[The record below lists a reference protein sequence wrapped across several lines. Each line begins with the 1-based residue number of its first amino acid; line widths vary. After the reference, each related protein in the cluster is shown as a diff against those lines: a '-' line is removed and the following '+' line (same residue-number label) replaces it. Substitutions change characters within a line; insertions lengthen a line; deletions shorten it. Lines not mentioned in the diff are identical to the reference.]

1 MKQVSKDYFI
11 NEYNSISSFCH
22 ENNEPVCVEK
32 ELIVIP
38 RNYFENRDANLK
50 FSNNKENSNNL
61 NLNNRY
67 QNNLNKTL
75 NENIFTKNLIFLKK

>member
-1 MKQVSKDYFI
+1 MKQVSKDYFV

-38 RNYFENRDANLK
+38 CNYIENRDANLK
-50 FSNNKENSNNL
+50 IKEAL
-61 NLNNRY
+61 
-67 QNNLNKTL
+67 TL
-75 NENIFTKNLIFLKK
+75 AKMERKNGGEYYTLEELKEAIDKIFN

>member
-38 RNYFENRDANLK
+38 CNYFENRDANLK
-50 FSNNKENSNNL
+50 IKEALILSRMERNNGGEYYTLEELKEAID
-61 NLNNRY
+61 
-67 QNNLNKTL
+67 K
-75 NENIFTKNLIFLKK
+75 IFN

>member
-1 MKQVSKDYFI
+1 MKQVSKDYFV

-38 RNYFENRDANLK
+38 CNYFENRDANQ
-50 FSNNKENSNNL
+50 NL
-61 NLNNRY
+61 
-67 QNNLNKTL
+67 
-75 NENIFTKNLIFLKK
+75 

>member
-32 ELIVIP
+32 ELIVVP
-38 RNYFENRDANLK
+38 HNYFENRDANLK
-50 FSNNKENSNNL
+50 IKEALILSKMERNNGGEYYTLEELKEAID
-61 NLNNRY
+61 
-67 QNNLNKTL
+67 K
-75 NENIFTKNLIFLKK
+75 IFN